1 MQYRRFGRL
10 NWDVSCLG
18 FGCMRLPVLD
28 DDYAKIDVAA
38 AVPLLRLAIESGINY
53 FDSAYGYHGG
63 NSETVLAQALRG
75 GYRDRVRIAT
85 KLPSW
90 LVEQRSDFDRFLDE
104 QRTRLETDMVDFYL
118 LHALDKG
125 RWDKLRNLGVLDWAA
140 QAVAEGRIGHLG
152 FSFHDDYAAFQE
164 IVDAYDWT
172 LCQIQYNYMDADSQA
187 GMRGLHYAAAK
198 GLAVVVMGP
207 LLGGSLVE
215 PPPVIQALWDAA
227 PVQRTP
233 ADWALQW
240 VWNQTE
246 VSVVLSGMGTM
257 DQLTENLRSADAARA
272 GSLTEDEL
280 ATIDMVREIYRQK
293 RPIPC
298 TACRYC
304 MPCPNGVDIPNNFRI
319 YNQVVMYDKPAL
331 GRDWWYQRQIAEA
344 NRADACLD
352 CDQCEPNCP
361 QHIPISDWLPRIH
374 AVLAEGQDYTLLP
387 D

>member
-1 MQYRRFGRL
+1 MRYRKFGRL
-10 NWDVSCLG
+10 NWDASCLG
-18 FGCMRLPVLD
+18 FGCMRLPVLEGE
-28 DDYAKIDVAA
+28 YARVDVPA
-38 AVPLLRLAIESGINY
+38 AVSMLRHAIENGVNY

-63 NSETVLAQALRG
+63 DSETVLAQALRG

-90 LVEQRSDFDRFLDE
+90 LVEKPSDFDRFLDE
-104 QRTRLETDMVDFYL
+104 QRARLESDVVDFYL
-118 LHALDKG
+118 LHALDRP
-125 RWDKLRNLGVLDWAA
+125 RWDKLHAMGILDWATRA
-140 QAVAEGRIGHLG
+140 IAGGRIGHIG
-152 FSFHDDYAAFQE
+152 FSFHDDYAVFQE

-187 GMRGLHYAAAK
+187 GTRGLRYAAAR

-207 LLGGSLVE
+207 ILGGSLVD
-215 PPPVIQALWDAA
+215 PPPAVQALWDEA
-227 PVQRTP
+227 PVQRSP

-240 VWNQTE
+240 VWNQPE
-246 VSVVLSGMGTM
+246 VSVVLSGMSTLA
-257 DQLTENLRSADAARA
+257 QLTENLRSAEAAEVGA
-272 GSLTEDEL
+272 LTDEEM
-280 ATIDMVREIYRQK
+280 AVIDQVCEVYRRK

-304 MPCPNGVDIPNNFRI
+304 MPCPNGVDIPNVFRI

-331 GRDWWYQRQIAEA
+331 GRNWWYQRQIDAA

-352 CDQCEPNCP
+352 CDQCEPSCP
-361 QHIPISDWLPRIH
+361 QDICISDWMPRIH
-374 AVLAEGQDYTLLP
+374 AVLVDGQDYVLGL

>member
-75 GYRDRVRIAT
+75 GYRDRVRVAT

-104 QRTRLETDMVDFYL
+104 QRTRLETDTVDFYL

-344 NRADACLD
+344 NRANACLD